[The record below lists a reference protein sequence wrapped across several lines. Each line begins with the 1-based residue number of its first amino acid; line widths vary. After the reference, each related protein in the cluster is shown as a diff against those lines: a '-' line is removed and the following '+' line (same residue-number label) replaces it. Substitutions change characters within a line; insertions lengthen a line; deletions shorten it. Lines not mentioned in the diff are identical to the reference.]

1 VNLSPA
7 VAVIALAG
15 CLSVL
20 SGCGSAATPHL
31 SLASDSCIPKSTG
44 GAHGKTETRYC
55 GPATATL
62 LLGGK
67 TYQFRDG
74 RCNSDK
80 AIGLALGVTLG
91 TIDYGDLK
99 TNGGHP
105 LFQLQI
111 DEQPIAIETVNA
123 SSGGKSLILLNTVKT
138 NNTDSRLLSG
148 TFQSSKGAF
157 DTGKRFSGSWDCG
170 GKLYAD

>member
-1 VNLSPA
+1 MKLSAA
-7 VAVIALAG
+7 VAVTVLAG
-15 CLSVL
+15 CATAL
-20 SGCGSAATPHL
+20 SGCGSAAKPHV
-31 SLASDSCIPKSTG
+31 SLTSRSCIPKSIG
-44 GAHGKTETRYC
+44 GHGKTEIRYC

-62 LLGGK
+62 LLGGR
-67 TYQFRDG
+67 TYEFRYG

-80 AIGLALGVTLG
+80 AIGLVLGVTLG
-91 TIDYGDLK
+91 TIDYGNLG
-99 TNGGHP
+99 TNGGRP

-111 DEQPIAIETVNA
+111 DERPTAIETVNA
-123 SSGGKSLILLNTVKT
+123 SWGGRSLILINTVKT
-138 NNTDSRLLSG
+138 DYTGSRPLSG

>member
-1 VNLSPA
+1 MKSTA
-7 VAVIALAG
+7 VAVTALAG
-15 CLSVL
+15 CVVAL
-20 SGCGSAATPHL
+20 SGCGSAAKPHV
-31 SLASDSCIPKSTG
+31 SLASASCIPKSIG
-44 GAHGKTETRYC
+44 LHGTTETRYC

-67 TYQFRDG
+67 TYRFQYG

-80 AIGLALGVTLG
+80 AIGLTLGVTLG

-99 TNGGHP
+99 TNGGRP

-123 SSGGKSLILLNTVKT
+123 SWGGKSLILINTVKT
-138 NNTDSRLLSG
+138 RSAGSKPLSG
-148 TFQSSKGAF
+148 TFQSSVGAF
-157 DTGKRFSGSWDCG
+157 DTGPRFSGSWDCG